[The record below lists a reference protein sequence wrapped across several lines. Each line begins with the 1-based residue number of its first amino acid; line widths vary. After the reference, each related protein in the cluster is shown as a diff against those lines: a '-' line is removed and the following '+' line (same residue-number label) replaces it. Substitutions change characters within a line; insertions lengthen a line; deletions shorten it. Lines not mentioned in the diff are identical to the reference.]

1 MLFYSYVIIFFKEEF
16 WKNIPWY
23 HFNTINLWEITN
35 EIYMVSVLL
44 IDFRS
49 KFVSNEKAIAR
60 YHCLIIYLLGK
71 ENIAAFKRN
80 SATITASIG
89 VFCGFA

>member
-1 MLFYSYVIIFFKEEF
+1 MRNY
-16 WKNIPWY
+16 
-23 HFNTINLWEITN
+23 
-35 EIYMVSVLL
+35 EIYLVSGLL